1 MGRILLVIA
10 LTASLLVSNPSMV
23 DSAGYASCVSVTDA
37 EITEEFGDSVYS
49 LDLVDL
55 CESGIRNYSLILKS
69 NKSSVPN
76 VTRSYVIIHSYG
88 TTVSFSLNRYSP
100 GDYSPSLEI
109 SSSKDFERRTISLPR
124 FRIDSPL
131 DCLQVIN
138 SGLDNSRI
146 SYSLTLRK
154 ICNTLNSSSFQ
165 SIELDLQGAGLYG
178 IYIRSE
184 RLYSVSDYQ
193 TSVKFTLGELPSGNY
208 FPKLI
213 MKDKKSLGSREI
225 DLNSFSIE
233 KAKPSVSPKD
243 SYKQLCV
250 SGKNYKEE
258 CFTYPN
264 FSYEIC
270 SSRPSGKV
278 QYKSGSGWLF
288 GWNFKG
294 EKNLER
300 CTSSVPFLISI
311 SGTSE
316 TTLNMRLRYKKYKN
330 SPAFYSYFKVKVT

>member
-1 MGRILLVIA
+1 MGRILLVIT
-10 LTASLLVSNPSMV
+10 LTTSLLVSNPLMAE
-23 DSAGYASCVSVTDA
+23 SAGYASCISVTDA
-37 EITEEFGDSVYS
+37 EITEEFGDLVYS
-49 LDLVDL
+49 IDLVDL
-55 CESGIRNYSLILKS
+55 CEAGIRNYSLVLKS

-76 VTRSYVIIHSYG
+76 VTRSYVIIYSYR
-88 TTVSFSLNRYSP
+88 TSVSFSLSRYSP

-109 SSSKDFERRTISLPR
+109 SSSKDLEKRTISLPR

-146 SYSLTLRK
+146 SYSLTLRN
-154 ICNTLNSSSFQ
+154 ICNALNSSSFQ
-165 SIELDLQGAGLYG
+165 NIELDLQGAGLYG

-213 MKDKKSLGSREI
+213 MKDTKYFGSREI
-225 DLNSFSIE
+225 DLNGFSIE
-233 KAKPSVSPKD
+233 KAKPSASSKE
-243 SYKQLCV
+243 SRRQLCV
-250 SGKNYKEE
+250 SGKDYKEE

-270 SSRPSGKV
+270 SSSPSGKV

-294 EKNLER
+294 EKDLER
-300 CTSSVPFLISI
+300 CTSSAPFLISI

-316 TTLNMRLRYKKYKN
+316 TSLNMRLRYNKYKN